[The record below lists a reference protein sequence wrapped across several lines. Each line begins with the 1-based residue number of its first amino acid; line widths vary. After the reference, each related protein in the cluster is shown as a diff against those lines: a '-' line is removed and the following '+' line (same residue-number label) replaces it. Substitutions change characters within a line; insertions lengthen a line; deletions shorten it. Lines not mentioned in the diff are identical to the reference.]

1 MSNCRTAK
9 PNLALLGNR
18 ETLVPVE
25 EAPEVPVE
33 LRVVRFIS
41 PMFVPSSSKRF
52 GFALSIMIGVC

>member
-9 PNLALLGNR
+9 PNLASPDNK

-25 EAPEVPVE
+25 EAPEVPVVPVE

-52 GFALSIMIGVC
+52 